1 MARRK
6 SLTDNMIAKL
16 KPGAKRLTM
25 PDPEL
30 RGHYVRITPKGARS
44 FVAVARNPDGKQ
56 IWATLGSA
64 DVLTIAE
71 AREKARE
78 AIKRVKAG
86 QPAFE
91 PPPVAPDSF
100 EAVADNWMRRHVQT
114 KGLRSEYEISRLL
127 CGHLIP
133 FLGARDF
140 EGIRRSDV
148 AALLDRV
155 EDKSGTRQADA
166 VLAVFSSMANWYAA
180 RSDSYVPPLARA
192 MRRDDPHARRR
203 ERVLDDDELRRLWAV
218 ADGPFGAFVKL
229 ALLTAQRRAK
239 LSTMRWEDVSVDGV
253 WTIPSEPREKGHAG
267 VLLLPDL
274 AIDIIRAQPR
284 ISNNPHIFAGNGAGP
299 ATALHKR
306 KKRLDERAGIAPWRV
321 HDLRR
326 TSRSLMARARVRP
339 DIAEQIMG
347 HAIQGVAGTYNRYDF
362 FDEKADALKRL
373 AGLIERIVAGPDAE
387 NVVEFH
393 AEAGQ

>member
-1 MARRK
+1 MAK
-6 SLTDNMIAKL
+6 PKTLTDRMVAKL
-16 KPGAKRLTM
+16 KPGAKRLTL
-25 PDPEL
+25 PDPLL
-30 RGHYVRITPKGARS
+30 RGHYVRVTPKGAKS
-44 FVAVARNPDGKQ
+44 YVAVARDPGGKQ

-64 DVLTIAE
+64 DVLTIDE
-71 AREKARE
+71 ARDQARE
-78 AIKRVKAG
+78 AIKRIKAG
-86 QPAFE
+86 KTAFE

-155 EDKSGTRQADA
+155 EDKSGPRQADA

-180 RSDSYVPPLARA
+180 RSDSYVPPLARG

-203 ERVLDDDELRRLWAV
+203 ERILDDEELRRLWAV
-218 ADGPFGAFVKL
+218 ADGAFGAFIKV
-229 ALLTAQRRAK
+229 ALTTAQRRAK
-239 LSTMRWEDVSVDGV
+239 ITTMRWEDVAIDGT
-253 WTIPSEPREKGHAG
+253 WTIPVEAREKGSGGA
-267 VLLLPDL
+267 LLLPEI
-274 AIDIIRAQPR
+274 AIDAIRSQPR
-284 ISNNPHIFAGNGAGP
+284 ITGNPYVFAGNGAGP
-299 ATALHKR
+299 FTAHHKR
-306 KKRLDERAGIAPWRV
+306 KQRIDERAKIAPWV
-321 HDLRR
+321 IHDLRR

-347 HAIQGVAGTYNRYDF
+347 HAIQGVAGTYNRYDY
-362 FDEKADALKRL
+362 FDEKADALAKL
-373 AGLIERIVAGPDAE
+373 AGLIVMILDPPSE
-387 NVVEFH
+387 NVVPMREV
-393 AEAGQ
+393 AE

>member
-78 AIKRVKAG
+78 AIKRIKAG

-155 EDKSGTRQADA
+155 EDKSGPRQADA

-180 RSDSYVPPLARA
+180 RSDSYVPPLARG
-192 MRRDDPHARRR
+192 MRRSDPHARRR
-203 ERVLDDDELRRLWAV
+203 ERILNDDELQRLWAV
-218 ADGPFGAFVKL
+218 ADGPFGAFCKL
-229 ALLTAQRRAK
+229 AILTAQRRAK
-239 LSTMRWEDVSVDGV
+239 LSTMRWEDVSIDGI

-274 AIDIIRAQPR
+274 AVDIIRAQPR

-299 ATALHKR
+299 STALHKR
-306 KKRLDERAGIAPWRV
+306 KKRLDERAGIAPWRI

-326 TSRSLMARARVRP
+326 TSRSLMARAHVRP

-347 HAIQGVAGTYNRYDF
+347 HAIGGVAGTYNRYDYSA
-362 FDEKADALKRL
+362 EKGAALAKL
-373 AGLIERIVAGPDAE
+373 ATLIAMIVDPQE
-387 NVVEFH
+387 NVVPIG
-393 AEAGQ
+393 AAQ

>member
-1 MARRK
+1 MAK
-6 SLTDNMIAKL
+6 SKTLTDRMVAKL
-16 KPGAKRLTM
+16 KPGAKRLTL
-25 PDPEL
+25 PDPLL
-30 RGHYVRITPKGARS
+30 RGHYVRVTPKGAKS
-44 FVAVARNPDGKQ
+44 YVAVARDPGGKQ

-64 DVLTIAE
+64 DVLTIDE
-71 AREKARE
+71 ARDQARE
-78 AIKRVKAG
+78 AIKRIKAG
-86 QPAFE
+86 KTAFE

-180 RSDSYVPPLARA
+180 RSDSYVPPLARG

-203 ERVLDDDELRRLWAV
+203 ERILDDDELRRLWAV
-218 ADGPFGAFVKL
+218 ADGPFGAFIKV
-229 ALLTAQRRAK
+229 ALTTAQRRAK
-239 LSTMRWEDVSVDGV
+239 ITTMRWENVAIDGT
-253 WTIPSEPREKGHAG
+253 WTIPVEAREKGSGG
-267 VLLLPDL
+267 VLLLPEI
-274 AIDIIRAQPR
+274 AIDAIRSQPR
-284 ISNNPHIFAGNGAGP
+284 ITGNHYVFAGNGAGP
-299 ATALHKR
+299 FTAHHKR
-306 KKRLDERAGIAPWRV
+306 KQRIDERAKIAPWV
-321 HDLRR
+321 IHDLRR

-347 HAIQGVAGTYNRYDF
+347 HAIQGVAGTYNRYDY

-373 AGLIERIVAGPDAE
+373 AGLIETILNPPGE
-387 NVVEFH
+387 NVV
-393 AEAGQ
+393 ALREAVE